1 MLHLTPD
8 CWVGLSYWRNLKYP
22 RVWWGWR
29 PVPLGVKV
37 TGTARGPAQLEGNT
51 QGECVGN
58 WGHRG
63 TGWGTRFGSSGH
75 GDGGCQRPKYTG
87 WGDRTSQ
94 QEKAW
99 HQGRQGMGTWGGR
112 RGHLRLW
119 HPHTKQ
125 DSIWYFLLL
134 RTFSPFV
141 FIVEPRYACYW
152 SSLLLIHF
160 NLNDTSVE

>member
-37 TGTARGPAQLEGNT
+37 TGTARGPTQLEGNT

-63 TGWGTRFGSSGH
+63 TGWGIGSDPQGTVMVVANVQSTLAEGTEQASRRRPGIRGDKEWELGEEDEDTYISGI
-75 GDGGCQRPKYTG
+75 
-87 WGDRTSQ
+87 RTPS
-94 QEKAW
+94 KTA
-99 HQGRQGMGTWGGR
+99 
-112 RGHLRLW
+112 
-119 HPHTKQ
+119 
-125 DSIWYFLLL
+125 WYFLLL
-134 RTFSPFV
+134 CTFSPFV
-141 FIVEPRYACYW
+141 FNVEPRYACYW